1 MDGIRLRIALW
12 PGSAAAVIAGTA
24 VVSSLA
30 LGFFAV
36 HAPAVAVLILALG
49 LAILGLTVPPCYW
62 AAAAVVMAVCSRALA
77 AIGLLPES
85 GIYFDVPL
93 AFAAFALAALTASSR
108 SPTARWAV
116 LGVGGLAGAVVA
128 SGTLSGSSLLE
139 WLLSFALLASPFAVI
154 GSILLAP
161 PSPSERKALII
172 TLLAL
177 ALIQVPISIV
187 QAIQASHPD
196 EVQGTF
202 IGSAAGAHLVGAI
215 TSVAAFWLIA
225 RARSGLYLVG
235 AAALL
240 LVPFLSDAKQVIAVA
255 PVAFAAL
262 AVWYPPGRR
271 AVWMR
276 TIVLLGCV
284 AFVVS
289 IPIALNLSYSRH
301 VVERAVSSESGKAR
315 AADAIES
322 ELTSNFG
329 GLLFGAGPATTVSHS
344 ALLATVAQEDPES
357 PLAQL
362 DLEPSQLLQDLNA
375 MENSSLANPPSTAL
389 GVVGDLGLLGAL
401 TYYAVIGCLFLAAWR
416 LRTSETAAAAAVLA
430 LFVVL
435 GFASTWPEQTGFSL
449 YVALLVGLA
458 LSGKRQTQLL
468 RPSQH
473 SMPSSNTSNRS
484 RTLT

>member
-1 MDGIRLRIALW
+1 MDGIRLKIALW

-49 LAILGLTVPPCYW
+49 LAVLGLTVPPCYW

-93 AFAAFALAALTASSR
+93 AFAAFAFAALTASSR
-108 SPTARWAV
+108 SPTARWVA

-154 GSILLAP
+154 ASILLTP
-161 PSPSERKALII
+161 PSPPERKALII

-177 ALIQVPISIV
+177 AVIQVPISIV

-215 TSVAAFWLIA
+215 TTVAAFWLIA

-284 AFVVS
+284 AFVAS

-315 AADAIES
+315 AANAIERD
-322 ELTSNFG
+322 LTSNFG
-329 GLLFGAGPATTVSHS
+329 GLLFGAGPAQTVSHS

-362 DLEPSQLLQDLNA
+362 DLAPSELLQDINGL
-375 MENSSLANPPSTAL
+375 EGSSVANPPSSAL
-389 GVVGDLGLLGAL
+389 GVFGDLGLLGAV
-401 TYYAVIGCLFLAAWR
+401 TYYAVIGCLLLAAWR
-416 LRTSETAAAAAVLA
+416 LRTSEAAAAAAALA

-435 GFASTWPEQTGFSL
+435 GVASTWPEQTGFSL
-449 YVALLVGLA
+449 YVALFVGLA
-458 LSGKRQTQLL
+458 LSSERHMQPP
-468 RPSQH
+468 RPSH
-473 SMPSSNTSNRS
+473 DRRMASSS
-484 RTLT
+484 RPKTIT